1 MAELTVDVV
10 YGTSLFDVSLEMNK
24 TLEVVKD
31 FNFFV
36 KNLNEQPMLLEFLCT
51 PTIPKNEKKEVV
63 KNCFDGLICQEL
75 LNFIYILI
83 DKKRCRNIKMIFNY
97 FNKLIDKNQNVSN
110 GIVYSCEV
118 LSPEEITSIELETGK
133 LLRKHINLKNEIDK
147 SIIGGF
153 KILIEGKVID
163 ASVKKR
169 LIGLKDSLIQMEI

>member
-24 TLEVVKD
+24 TLDVLKD
-31 FNFFV
+31 FDFFM
-36 KNLNEQPMLLEFLCT
+36 KSLTEQPMFYEFLCT
-51 PTIPKNEKKEVV
+51 PTIPKNEKKDVV

-97 FNKLIDKNQNVSN
+97 FHKLIDKNQNVSN
-110 GIVYSCEV
+110 GIVFSFEE
-118 LSPEEITSIELETGK
+118 LSLEEIASIENETGK
-133 LLRKHINLKNEIDK
+133 LLRKKINLKNEIDK

-169 LIGLKDSLIQMEI
+169 LIDLKDSLIHMEI